1 MYKKLTIVALLAA
14 VLMVAPVATAQSPAV
29 SDVGLQYLT
38 NLPDGFRSIA
48 PAALKT
54 RLDAGEKPFLLD
66 VREPNETAAGV
77 IAGSVVIPVRSLAS
91 NMSKLP
97 AVREA
102 EIIVICQSSLRA
114 SYVTMALVMSGYTN
128 ARTMSLGMR
137 EWYAQNWPVVK

>member
-1 MYKKLTIVALLAA
+1 MYKRLSIVALLAVA
-14 VLMVAPVATAQSPAV
+14 LIVAPAAAAPSPTPGDAA
-29 SDVGLQYLT
+29 LQFMT

-77 IAGSVVIPVRSLAS
+77 IAGAVVIPIRSLAA
-91 NMSKLP
+91 NMGKIP
-97 AVREA
+97 TVKEA
-102 EIIVICQSSLRA
+102 EIIAICQSGLRS
-114 SYVTMALVMSGYTN
+114 SYVAMALVMNGYTN